1 MAEVVLDIGG
11 RQHRIGCRDGSEDQV
26 RRMGTMLQQ
35 RWAAATTASGGQSTE
50 RSMLFVALML
60 ADTLDEMQRKGAK
73 TTAGDD
79 PALTNIAD
87 RLEAIATALE
97 QALPKA

>member
-35 RWAAATTASGGQSTE
+35 RWAAATTASGGLNSE

-60 ADTLDEMQRKGAK
+60 ADTLDEMQRNGGKAA
-73 TTAGDD
+73 AGDD
-79 PALTNIAD
+79 PALAKMAD

-97 QALPKA
+97 QAVTTP